1 MSTTSAYDVFV
12 SYRHDPSD
20 RAWVRERLVPRLR
33 AEGFAVC
40 LDHDTS
46 VLGAP
51 IVLEMARA
59 VEQSRYTLAVLSPA
73 YLESSFT
80 ELENVLAEHLGLEE
94 ARRRLL
100 CVLRVPTEV
109 PLRIRARAW
118 IDMTDDAAF
127 DETAARLC
135 DELRRDP
142 DDRH

>member
-1 MSTTSAYDVFV
+1 MTAPPVYDVFV
-12 SYRHDPSD
+12 SYRHDPGDS
-20 RAWVRERLVPRLR
+20 AWVRERLVPRLR

-40 LDHDTS
+40 LDHDTF

-73 YLESSFT
+73 YLDSSFT

-100 CVLRVPTEV
+100 CVLRVPADV

-118 IDMTDDAAF
+118 IDMTDDTGF
-127 DETAARLC
+127 DGTVARLC